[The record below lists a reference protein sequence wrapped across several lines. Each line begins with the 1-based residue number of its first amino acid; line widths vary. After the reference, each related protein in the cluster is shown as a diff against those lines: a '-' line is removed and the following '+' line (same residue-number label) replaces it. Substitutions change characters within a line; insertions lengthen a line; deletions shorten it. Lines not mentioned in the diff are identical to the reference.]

1 MQKLIKIT
9 LILLFSTV
17 INSSA
22 MDKDEVFNKLKKD
35 YGSLKSL
42 HLIFSINDNTNE
54 FGEIYAERGGKMQ
67 LSLKDNIIVSDGK
80 TIWNINPGNTVAI
93 SNYEESKDLTLESI
107 FFDLM
112 NDLVPITYSQVNSTN
127 SKDKYSLKLR
137 PKDNSN
143 YKNRLKFLTIYF
155 DSNSMISRILIDSP
169 SGVSEYSVSQLE
181 KNPKINENR
190 FQYKP
195 TDNIEVIDFR

>member
-1 MQKLIKIT
+1 
-9 LILLFSTV
+9 
-17 INSSA
+17 

-112 NDLVPITYSQVNSTN
+112 NDLVPITYSKVNSTN

-137 PKDNSN
+137 PKDNSD